1 MQRAEGSN
9 SCARARAASE
19 VRGALNWEE
28 EESEGGFSR
37 GQEVEGVA
45 FGIKGDDAVP
55 FGTHLGYVV
64 SLKGC
69 ER

>member
-1 MQRAEGSN
+1 M
-9 SCARARAASE
+9 
-19 VRGALNWEE
+19 
-28 EESEGGFSR
+28 
-37 GQEVEGVA
+37 EGVA

-55 FGTHLGYVV
+55 FGKLLGYVV